1 MTHELKYVLDKIK
14 NHEIFIKNDFRLVG
28 GTALSYH
35 INHRLSEDLDFFL
48 LKKLPRDDV
57 DDFIEFCVETFGEK
71 NVKPIPLSN
80 SAIYDFEINC
90 EDINDYQQDW
100 NINSVKVTFAECS
113 DNVGLKDILG
123 NDKFILDGNV
133 KISSTD
139 AIFKMK
145 SLMFYK
151 RVKSRDYFDLLTLY
165 EKGFSP
171 KDTIELIR
179 NYELAYQDRGIELF
193 YLKLSQQV
201 YKKEFDEPL
210 TGLTKDVKSF
220 EDMKKEL
227 ISKINPNF

>member
-1 MTHELKYVLDKIK
+1 M
-14 NHEIFIKNDFRLVG
+14 
-28 GTALSYH
+28 
-35 INHRLSEDLDFFL
+35 
-48 LKKLPRDDV
+48 
-57 DDFIEFCVETFGEK
+57 
-71 NVKPIPLSN
+71 
-80 SAIYDFEINC
+80 
-90 EDINDYQQDW
+90 
-100 NINSVKVTFAECS
+100 
-113 DNVGLKDILG
+113 GLKDILE
-123 NDKFILDGNV
+123 NDKFILNGNV

-165 EKGFSP
+165 EKGFIP
-171 KDTIELIR
+171 KDTIELIQ